1 MFQSIKRQFRV
12 QWRDWIWAEVAVLGA
27 ALAGVGLFLIMTR
40 VLDDT
45 DGGYFGLG
53 TLLSLVV
60 GAIFSAMMTGGQ
72 MMVSFQTQIAMGSTR
87 KQFFVSYYI
96 VCLVESLVLM
106 VWLLGIA
113 AAENILA
120 TEVFGG
126 EQEIDFVMLTGDI
139 IDKPFEKELR
149 AFLPHIENLK
159 YPWYFAFGNH
169 DRCVGGYLTT
179 NVYMEMLKEA
189 NSDFKF
195 DNSYYSFVPKKGY
208 RVIVLDDIITNEV
221 TSQGYVDEKQLKW
234 LKKELDKAKN
244 DTALIFMHVPI
255 IEPFASPNHR
265 LKNASQLMGLIE
277 SYKNPIGVFQGHY
290 HAARVVQHD
299 NVLYVSTPALASYP
313 DAFRLITVQNYKD
326 KTVFELKW
334 FETREKTIQKM
345 AKLLV
350 IASSIYTGEENE
362 RDGIYEIKK

>member
-126 EQEIDFVMLTGDI
+126 EQEIDFVPYL
-139 IDKPFEKELR
+139 LR
-149 AFLPHIENLK
+149 YGFLAVVGLNSLGALSGTMILRFGKKAFWTLWILWMIAFLGIPRVHILAKGAPDSIWAKMEGILRS
-159 YPWYFAFGNH
+159 AFGGLQIN
-169 DRCVGGYLTT
+169 TW
-179 NVYMEMLKEA
+179 
-189 NSDFKF
+189 
-195 DNSYYSFVPKKGY
+195 
-208 RVIVLDDIITNEV
+208 IVLGGLL
-221 TSQGYVDEKQLKW
+221 S
-234 LKKELDKAKN
+234 
-244 DTALIFMHVPI
+244 LIFLGISWISLRRQQV
-255 IEPFASPNHR
+255 
-265 LKNASQLMGLIE
+265 
-277 SYKNPIGVFQGHY
+277 
-290 HAARVVQHD
+290 
-299 NVLYVSTPALASYP
+299 NV
-313 DAFRLITVQNYKD
+313 
-326 KTVFELKW
+326 
-334 FETREKTIQKM
+334 
-345 AKLLV
+345 
-350 IASSIYTGEENE
+350 
-362 RDGIYEIKK
+362 